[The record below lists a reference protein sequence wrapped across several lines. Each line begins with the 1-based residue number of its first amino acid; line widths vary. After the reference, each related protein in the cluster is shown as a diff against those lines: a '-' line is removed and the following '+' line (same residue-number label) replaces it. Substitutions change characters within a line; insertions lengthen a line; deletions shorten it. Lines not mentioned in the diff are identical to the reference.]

1 MKKSVTTEEKISQ
14 NEQITAEESSTADP
28 LAPHRAAIDKIDAEI
43 LHLLNERAKEA
54 KAIGD
59 IKIASG
65 DSEMYRP
72 EREAQVLKSKMAANP
87 GPIPD
92 IDIAR
97 LFREI
102 MSVCLSLEK
111 PLNIAYLGPEGTF
124 TEEATIKHFGGAAK
138 RLPIRTIDEIF
149 HAVESGKFD
158 FGVVPIENSTEGAVN
173 QTLDCFPT
181 SNVYICGETE
191 LKIHQNL
198 MSHESELQSIK
209 TVYAHPQSLAQC
221 RSWLDEYL
229 PHAERIAT
237 NSNAGAVQRAN
248 NEPGTAALGGKQAAE
263 VYGVPILEKNIEDNL
278 TNSTRFLIIGTK
290 RIPPS
295 GNDKTTI
302 LVSANDRPGLL
313 LHLIAPLSKYNI
325 TMTRIESRPSKNSN
339 WSYIFFID
347 VLGHFEEHG
356 LKLALKEIEEVSSFF
371 KVLGSYPVALY

>member
-1 MKKSVTTEEKISQ
+1 MT
-14 NEQITAEESSTADP
+14 NETKPTP
-28 LAPHRAAIDKIDAEI
+28 LAPHREAIDKIDSEI
-43 LHLLNERAKEA
+43 LQLLNKRAIEA

-65 DSEMYRP
+65 DTEMYRP
-72 EREAQVLKSKMAANP
+72 EREAQVLANKMKANP

-92 IDIAR
+92 TDIAR

-124 TEEATIKHFGGAAK
+124 TEEATIKHFGGSAH
-138 RLPIRTIDEIF
+138 RTPIRTIDEIF
-149 HAVESGKFD
+149 HAVESGKYD

-198 MSHESELQSIK
+198 MSHETDLKSIK
-209 TVYAHPQSLAQC
+209 TLYAHPQSLAQC
-221 RSWLDEYL
+221 RSWIDEYL
-229 PHAERIAT
+229 PHVEQIAT
-237 NSNAGAVQRAN
+237 NSNAGAVERATQ
-248 NEPGTAALGGKQAAE
+248 EAGAAALGGKQAAE
-263 VYGVPILEKNIEDNL
+263 VYDIPILEKNIEDNL
-278 TNSTRFLIIGTK
+278 TNSTRFLIIGSK
-290 RIPPS
+290 RIPAS

-339 WSYIFFID
+339 WSYVFFID
-347 VLGHFEEHG
+347 VLGHYEEHG
-356 LKLALKEIEEVSSFF
+356 LKLALKEIEDVSSFF

>member
-1 MKKSVTTEEKISQ
+1 MTD
-14 NEQITAEESSTADP
+14 DP
-28 LAPHRAAIDKIDAEI
+28 LSRHRATIDQIDTQI
-43 LHLLNERAKEA
+43 LQLLNERAIAA
-54 KAIGD
+54 KAIGE
-59 IKIASG
+59 IKIAAG
-65 DSEMYRP
+65 DTEMYRP
-72 EREAQVLKSKMAANP
+72 EREAQVLAHKMAHNP
-87 GPIPD
+87 GPIAD
-92 IDIAR
+92 QDIAR

-102 MSVCLSLEK
+102 MSICLSLEK
-111 PLNIAYLGPEGTF
+111 PLKIAYLGPEGTF
-124 TEEATIKHFGGAAK
+124 TEEAAIKHFGGAAS

-149 HAVESGKFD
+149 HAVESGKVD

-198 MSHESELQSIK
+198 MSNETDLKAIK
-209 TVYAHPQSLAQC
+209 IVYAHPQSLAQC

-237 NSNAGAVQRAN
+237 NSNAGAVQRAAA
-248 NEPGTAALGGKQAAE
+248 EAGTAALGGKQAAE
-263 VYGVPILEKNIEDNL
+263 VYQLPILEKNIEDNL
-278 TNSTRFLIIGTK
+278 TNSTRFLIIGNK

-295 GNDKTTI
+295 GKDKTTI
-302 LVSANDRPGLL
+302 VVSAHDRPGLL

-347 VLGHFEEHG
+347 VLGHYEEHG
-356 LKLALKEIEEVSSFF
+356 LQLALNEIEEVASFF

>member
-1 MKKSVTTEEKISQ
+1 MT
-14 NEQITAEESSTADP
+14 NEIKPDP
-28 LAPHRAAIDKIDAEI
+28 LAPHRKAIDQIDSEI
-43 LHLLNERAKEA
+43 LRLLNERAIEA

-65 DSEMYRP
+65 DTEMYRP
-72 EREAQVLKSKMAANP
+72 EREAQVLSNKMKANP
-87 GPIPD
+87 GPIAD
-92 IDIAR
+92 TDIAR

-111 PLNIAYLGPEGTF
+111 PLNIGYLGPEGTF
-124 TEEATIKHFGGAAK
+124 TEEATIKHFGGSAH
-138 RLPIRTIDEIF
+138 RTPIRTIDEIF
-149 HAVESGKFD
+149 HAVESGKYD

-173 QTLDCFPT
+173 QTLDCFL
-181 SNVYICGETE
+181 SANVYICGETE

-198 MSHESELQSIK
+198 MSNETDLKAIK
-209 TVYAHPQSLAQC
+209 TLYAHPQSLAQC
-221 RSWLDEYL
+221 RSWIEEHL
-229 PHAERIAT
+229 PHVEQIAT
-237 NSNAGAVQRAN
+237 NSNAGAVERAAK
-248 NEPGTAALGGKQAAE
+248 EAGTAALGGKQAAE
-263 VYGVPILEKNIEDNL
+263 VYNIPILEKNIEDNL
-278 TNSTRFLIIGTK
+278 TNSTRFLIIGSK
-290 RIPPS
+290 RIPAS

-339 WSYIFFID
+339 WSYVFFID

-356 LKLALKEIEEVSSFF
+356 LKLALKEIEDVSSFF

>member
-1 MKKSVTTEEKISQ
+1 MTNETQQ
-14 NEQITAEESSTADP
+14 NP
-28 LAPHRAAIDKIDAEI
+28 LAPHREAIDKIDSEI
-43 LHLLNERAKEA
+43 LRLLNERAIEA

-65 DSEMYRP
+65 DTEMYRP
-72 EREAQVLKSKMAANP
+72 EREAQVLANKMKANP

-92 IDIAR
+92 TDIAR

-111 PLNIAYLGPEGTF
+111 PLNIGYLGPEGTF
-124 TEEATIKHFGGAAK
+124 TEEATIKHFGGSAL
-138 RLPIRTIDEIF
+138 RTPIRTIDEIF
-149 HAVESGKFD
+149 HAVESGKYD

-173 QTLDCFPT
+173 QTLDCFLR

-198 MSHESELQSIK
+198 MSNETDLKAIK
-209 TVYAHPQSLAQC
+209 TLYAHPQSLAQC
-221 RSWLDEYL
+221 RSWIDEHL
-229 PHAERIAT
+229 PHVEQIAT
-237 NSNAGAVQRAN
+237 NSNAGAVERATK
-248 NEPGTAALGGKQAAE
+248 EGGTAALGGKQAAE
-263 VYGVPILEKNIEDNL
+263 VYNIPILEKNIEDNL
-278 TNSTRFLIIGTK
+278 TNSTRFLIIGSK
-290 RIPPS
+290 RIPAS
-295 GNDKTTI
+295 GRDKTTI

-339 WSYIFFID
+339 WSYVFFID
-347 VLGHFEEHG
+347 VLGHYEEHG
-356 LKLALKEIEEVSSFF
+356 LQLALKEIEEVSSFF

>member
-1 MKKSVTTEEKISQ
+1 MTNAIKPNS
-14 NEQITAEESSTADP
+14 
-28 LAPHRAAIDKIDAEI
+28 LAPHREAIDKIDSEI
-43 LHLLNERAKEA
+43 LQLLNKRAIEA

-65 DSEMYRP
+65 DTEMYRP
-72 EREAQVLKSKMAANP
+72 EREAQVLANKMKANP
-87 GPIPD
+87 GPISD
-92 IDIAR
+92 TDIAR

-124 TEEATIKHFGGAAK
+124 TEEATIKHFGGSAHRA
-138 RLPIRTIDEIF
+138 PIRTIDEIF
-149 HAVESGKFD
+149 HAVESGKYD

-173 QTLDCFPT
+173 QTLDCFLS

-198 MSHESELQSIK
+198 MSNETDLKAIQ
-209 TVYAHPQSLAQC
+209 TLYAHPQSLAQC
-221 RSWLDEYL
+221 RSWIDEHL
-229 PHAERIAT
+229 PHVEQIAT
-237 NSNAGAVQRAN
+237 NSNAGAVERATK
-248 NEPGTAALGGKQAAE
+248 EPGTAALGGKQAAE
-263 VYGVPILEKNIEDNL
+263 VYHIPILEKNIEDNL
-278 TNSTRFLIIGTK
+278 TNSTRFLIIGSK
-290 RIPPS
+290 RIPAS

-339 WSYIFFID
+339 WSYVFFID

-356 LKLALKEIEEVSSFF
+356 LTLALKEIEDVSSFF